1 MVAWHAILCLAASV
15 LWVLGV
21 SLIGRLPYRH
31 RMRALVVAVV
41 AGVPILGLVTW
52 KCGPLLGLAAF
63 LVGLALL
70 LRPQRTS
77 GARTGR
83 ALPSAESD

>member
-1 MVAWHAILCLAASV
+1 MGHIILCVAASAI
-15 LWVLGV
+15 WVLGV
-21 SLIGRLPYRH
+21 LLIGRLRH
-31 RMRALVVAVV
+31 RYHMRALVAAVV

-70 LRPQRTS
+70 LRPPRRPD
-77 GARTGR
+77 AHLGR
-83 ALPSAESD
+83 ALPTAERD

>member
-63 LVGLALL
+63 LVGLGLL
-70 LRPQRTS
+70 LRPQRNS
-77 GARTGR
+77 GAGTGR
-83 ALPSAESD
+83 VVPSAESD